1 MFNLVSS
8 TSFSEAKLPNKENQD
23 SIIPVRKLDHGYLFA
38 VADGVGSYLGAK
50 QASYTVINELEK
62 VNSIT
67 RDTVDLLFTRLK
79 KSVSTISDDD
89 SNLSQA
95 ATTLTFGYFCE
106 DGLYIGHIGDCRLY
120 IKNNNKLIQL
130 THDHTQHQK
139 LLDEGIYTKQEISKL
154 PGKNIIT
161 TAISKYIDMNYDGIL
176 IPFSEISTYKENNE
190 IILYIMSD
198 GAYHFW
204 DKRKRFSERTMN
216 DVNKFSISLKN
227 RIQKDPIDDY
237 SLVGVQF
244 RLQEQ
249 EYKKPPALN
258 S

>member
-23 SIIPVRKLDHGYLFA
+23 TIIPVRRLNYGYLFA

-50 QASYTVINELEK
+50 QASSTVINELEK
-62 VNSIT
+62 MDSISK
-67 RDTVDLLFTRLK
+67 DTLDFLFGKLK
-79 KSVSTISDDD
+79 KSVSIISDNNP
-89 SNLSQA
+89 SLSQA
-95 ATTLTFGYFCE
+95 ATTLTFGYFCK

-120 IKNNNKLIQL
+120 IKSDNRLIQL

-139 LLDEGIYTKQEISKL
+139 LLDEGICTKREILKL

-161 TAISKYIDMNYDGIL
+161 TAISKFIEMNYDIKF
-176 IPFSEISTYKENNE
+176 IPLSEISIFKENNE
-190 IILYIMSD
+190 IIIYIMSD

-204 DKRKRFSERTMN
+204 DKRKRFSKRTMN
-216 DVNKFSISLKN
+216 DVNKFAISLKN
-227 RIQKDPIDDY
+227 RIQKSPIDDY

-244 RLQEQ
+244 RL
-249 EYKKPPALN
+249 
-258 S
+258 